1 MKKNKKLEA
10 PDDPKIKIEPLDPGG
25 SAVVSFNQRMVAP
38 KNGTFLSPNLYES
51 TFGMTSISLNDNTIF
66 TASFIKNISR
76 LLQEVEEE
84 SEAQKLS
91 FKPNVIIHSD
101 TKIKINLEFD
111 NPDYLTVGG
120 LASIEL
126 FIKEV
131 SIFKS
136 ATTLKPLDMA
146 SFEKGVPKMIM
157 EVPPIISNYEQAK
170 SIEETAT

>member
-1 MKKNKKLEA
+1 MRQKGFARTRGGYSFPGTDEQEIKRAVVFNKLMKKNKKLEA

-84 SEAQKLS
+84 SEA
-91 FKPNVIIHSD
+91 
-101 TKIKINLEFD
+101 
-111 NPDYLTVGG
+111 
-120 LASIEL
+120 
-126 FIKEV
+126 
-131 SIFKS
+131 
-136 ATTLKPLDMA
+136 
-146 SFEKGVPKMIM
+146 
-157 EVPPIISNYEQAK
+157 
-170 SIEETAT
+170 